1 MDLTKNK
8 HWELQNGQVFETTEI
23 FSKIMAQEI
32 DTNELCRTQQGSWQ
46 PLSNV
51 FLTIGKYGVLREL
64 GSGAFGKVYLGV
76 EVNKRQRHERLV
88 AIKKP
93 AESVLRQ
100 YAQEEGKHGSEGEM
114 WARIQIGQVF
124 SNEALLTARLAIC
137 PYVVKVID
145 HSVAEPYIAL
155 EFCNQG
161 TLAQRITKPYNIGDI
176 YKWGRQIASGLQAA
190 HSLQPDVLIHRDLK
204 PQNILLHNNE
214 IKISDF
220 GTSQMTYMAESLRS
234 LKGGYTP
241 KYAAPEAINGQAY
254 TATDIW
260 SFAVIMYVIICR
272 EYPFVAEN
280 ITQLMMKITCQD
292 PEPIEK
298 CSKFPVDS
306 SVYSLLKR
314 CLDKEVQQRP
324 TAEECVAVF
333 NALSFQDHQQHVAD
347 IFHDKTAVKIETS
360 LPAAATIVD
369 VSREEVET
377 SPPIETA
384 ATVTASHNPQSEA
397 HFSKPSHL
405 ENRLAQQASTIQTIA
420 KANSPSH
427 NVETKSTTAK
437 RVQKKRTPA
446 KSAKSKSK
454 PKSKSI
460 VFIVVGIIVVVAI
473 AISQQRAI
481 KRFIYKQIIYSK
493 TSTNKTSL
501 PTKPKNNSETQKT
514 VKKSVKKPVERPV
527 EKPENTNKPIRVP
540 KDIPGF
546 VFTNAVTY
554 KLGNVRNSVR
564 EYRHVDTGIDFV
576 LIPTTGTSLAPFMI
590 GKYEVTQQQWQ
601 KVTGKNPS
609 QFNQQLYAKGDLHP
623 VENVSW
629 REANT
634 FCQKFGFDLPSG
646 EQWEYAC
653 RSRVKT
659 YYYWGSNKFIPAY
672 VVCADYWQAIL
683 QQHGKDFRKVD
694 WVKEGTVTR
703 PVGST
708 PHNLFGLHD
717 MLGNVFEWCLGQG
730 SQIGTR
736 MVRGGSWMSSL
747 QQCNHFYVYY
757 FLEFEAK
764 NEVGFRPVK
773 NFR

>member
-1 MDLTKNK
+1 MATQTCGGGCMDLTKNK

-32 DTNELCRTQQGSWQ
+32 DKNELCRTQQSSWQ

-76 EVNKRQRHERLV
+76 EINKKQRHERLV

-161 TLAQRITKPYNIGDI
+161 TLAQRMTKPYSVGDI
-176 YKWGRQIASGLQAA
+176 YNWGRQIASGLQAA

-314 CLDKEVQQRP
+314 CLDKDVQQRP

-333 NALSFQDHQQHVAD
+333 SALNSQDHQQYKAD
-347 IFHDKTAVKIETS
+347 VFHDKTAVKAETS
-360 LPAAATIVD
+360 LPAAATMVD
-369 VSREEVET
+369 VSREETLTEVET

-384 ATVTASHNPQSEA
+384 ATVTASHDPQSEVHVA
-397 HFSKPSHL
+397 KP
-405 ENRLAQQASTIQTIA
+405 NQTIA
-420 KANSPSH
+420 KASNAPR
-427 NVETKSTTAK
+427 NVKAKSTKGKHKPT
-437 RVQKKRTPA
+437 TTI
-446 KSAKSKSK
+446 KSKSK
-454 PKSKSI
+454 SKSKSK
-460 VFIVVGIIVVVAI
+460 FIVVGIIVVI
-473 AISQQRAI
+473 AVVISQQREI
-481 KRFIYKQIIYSK
+481 KRFIYRQIAYSKK

-501 PTKPKNNSETQKT
+501 PTKPKNNSKT
-514 VKKSVKKPVERPV
+514 RKPV
-527 EKPENTNKPIRVP
+527 EKPVEKPIKKESTNKPIRVP

-546 VFTNAVTY
+546 VFTKAVTY

-564 EYRHVDTGIDFV
+564 EYRHVETGIDFV

-609 QFNQQLYAKGDLHP
+609 QFNQKLYAKGDLHP

-634 FCQKFGFDLPSG
+634 FCQKLGFDLPSG